1 MSEIT
6 DKKPKLAHSRKIR
19 VGSVDLDTGEI
30 LGDGVI
36 VQRPVKIKHFTQDY
50 MIMFLQIFEEIAK
63 DDTIKL
69 DEYRVLNLLVSR
81 TQMKNWV
88 QLQQKEI
95 AEALGM
101 KVPNVSRALKKL
113 QTKGLIEA
121 TIKLGKAK
129 NYRVSIKV
137 GWRGAGKSYTE
148 EKTLRLVKGMRA
160 HTEA

>member
-1 MSEIT
+1 MSEIET
-6 DKKPKLAHSRKIR
+6 KKPKMAYSRKVR

-30 LGDGVI
+30 IDGGGVI

-50 MIMFLQIFEEIAK
+50 MIMFLQIFERIAK
-63 DDTIKL
+63 DDSIKL

-88 QLQQKEI
+88 QIQQKEI
-95 AEALGM
+95 AEELGM

-113 QTKGLIEA
+113 QEKGLIEA

-129 NYRVSIKV
+129 NYRVSIEF

-148 EKTLRLVKGMRA
+148 EKTIRLVKAIRSPNS
-160 HTEA
+160 